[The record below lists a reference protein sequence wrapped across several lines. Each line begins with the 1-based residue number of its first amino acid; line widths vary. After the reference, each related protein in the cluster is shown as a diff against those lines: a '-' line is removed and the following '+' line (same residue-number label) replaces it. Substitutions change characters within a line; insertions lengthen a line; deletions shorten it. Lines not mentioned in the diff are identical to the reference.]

1 MKKALGKLKILFLL
15 FRSLNLGTPV
25 SQDDNGILEVFGP
38 ENTLIQ
44 GFLLE
49 LMSWSSVCDPGLIIC
64 LFLRIPGVTFA
75 SKVDICKLVIFC
87 ILLYLVSKM
96 STEHHIL
103 KAILSRSIL
112 FVKPSGNVLSWV
124 KFLSW
129 DSVVGMTKIMVKE
142 GKGQWKHVS
151 PVSSTMKIVSK
162 HLFCPMNN
170 HKQRF
175 LQKTTWATIMSQDDK
190 TCIIACLL
198 LNMH

>member
-1 MKKALGKLKILFLL
+1 M
-15 FRSLNLGTPV
+15 
-25 SQDDNGILEVFGP
+25 
-38 ENTLIQ
+38 
-44 GFLLE
+44 
-49 LMSWSSVCDPGLIIC
+49 IC

-75 SKVDICKLVIFC
+75 SKVEICKLVMFCPKYLIWCQVLFLNLMQRPEKLFHNVILVIFS
-87 ILLYLVSKM
+87 LKM

-103 KAILSRSIL
+103 KAIHSCSIL

-142 GKGQWKHVS
+142 RKGQWKHVS
-151 PVSSTMKIVSK
+151 PVSSTMQIVSK

-170 HKQRF
+170 HRQRF

>member
-1 MKKALGKLKILFLL
+1 
-15 FRSLNLGTPV
+15 
-25 SQDDNGILEVFGP
+25 
-38 ENTLIQ
+38 
-44 GFLLE
+44 
-49 LMSWSSVCDPGLIIC
+49 
-64 LFLRIPGVTFA
+64 
-75 SKVDICKLVIFC
+75 
-87 ILLYLVSKM
+87 M

-103 KAILSRSIL
+103 KAILSCSIF

-124 KFLSW
+124 NFLSW

-142 GKGQWKHVS
+142 GKGPGQHIS

-170 HKQRF
+170 HRQRF

-198 LNMH
+198 LSMHKNWILQCVPISPYNYAFGSKQVFDISLTVSMGHLIVYIPVPRWHKHLVSQSVPTPSFFAFKTFPVYFLGLKLSLRSKV